1 MSENLA
7 ELSLWLDDFDDIYSD
22 FDSRHFLKRRI
33 SDDFLHELQLSLKYR
48 DTPINNLVLLI
59 PKQKRNSEIEKDT
72 ITSLHNYFSHQF
84 YLNENRY
91 RKVFWKSMIML
102 FSGIIIMSVNF
113 IFNFKYQ
120 QNIALSLLRVL
131 FEPAGWFLMWAG
143 LDALYYDLHTLKK
156 EKAKFNSLAQMK
168 IHFQS
173 SD

>member
-7 ELSLWLDDFDDIYSD
+7 EVSLWLDDFNDIYSD

-48 DTPINNLVLLI
+48 DTPINNMVLLI
-59 PKQKRNSEIEKDT
+59 PEQKRNKEIEKDT
-72 ITSLHNYFSHQF
+72 ITSLHNYFSQQF
-84 YLNENRY
+84 YLNQNRY
-91 RKVFWKSMIML
+91 RKVFRKGMIML
-102 FSGIIIMSVNF
+102 FAGIIIMSVNF
-113 IFNFKYQ
+113 ILNFKYL
-120 QNIALSLLRVL
+120 QNLVLSLLRVL
-131 FEPAGWFLMWAG
+131 FEPAGWFLMWVG

-156 EKAKFNSLAQMK
+156 EKAKFNGLAQMK

>member
-1 MSENLA
+1 MNENLA
-7 ELSLWLDDFDDIYSD
+7 ELSLWFDDFNDIYSD

-33 SDDFLHELQLSLKYR
+33 SDDFLHELQLSLKHR
-48 DTPINNLVLLI
+48 DKPIINMVLLI
-59 PKQKRNSEIEKDT
+59 PEQKRNKEIEKDT
-72 ITSLHNYFSHQF
+72 ITRLHNYFSQQF

-91 RKVFWKSMIML
+91 RKFFRKGMIML
-102 FSGIIIMSVNF
+102 FAGIIIMSVNF
-113 IFNFKYQ
+113 ILNFKYEQ
-120 QNIALSLLRVL
+120 DLVLSMLRVL
-131 FEPAGWFLMWAG
+131 FEPGGWFLIWVG